1 SNFRSA
7 RKMERQPPSSS
18 RSPKRPRSPN
28 AASSDQKKPRL
39 SSSPPIGSVRDDTLR
54 IVTQVLR
61 DENRQLM
68 EDRDAL
74 EKSKA
79 ALTEKLAHT
88 QRSLRDMEDD
98 MARLYRQKQK
108 EMDTQRCEF
117 EQKLQEATAK
127 ESKEI
132 NATLLYSKQTAKE
145 MNSFLR
151 SCELWKTRFT
161 ALTGQLEI
169 KTEKIAAQQV
179 QSVVRD
185 LVTSVEV
192 KTLKNEAEREQ
203 RLLQWATWIQEDTA
217 KCLEER
223 NNERQ
228 DTEAFEAM
236 EKQLMADRVVEL
248 ETQLAQKR
256 TVEKEKEMELSSLRA
271 AQEETVV
278 KEEAEAEKKRMAEE
292 LEQMKKKM
300 EILTQ
305 ENVTLKQLN
314 DKLEEK
320 QKTDFEQEEEIK
332 TLQEK
337 VRAFKVRDAKMTA
350 ALKAAEKEME
360 KSKQRKEELRIL
372 YAKFSSTMDSVSE
385 KAMRLEELELELKD
399 AQSKLLDSHTEKE
412 ELKKQI
418 TLLQQEN
425 SSLFGSQQ
433 REKDAINELAQV
445 QTQLRDQESQKLK
458 LESRILELTTQNEAL
473 KKQQVKQEH
482 QSVGQSSDEGDKRR
496 KSALVA
502 QVAEKE
508 ALQMF
513 IQRYY
518 PVAEEKCRQLL
529 EKVSRLEAQKAS
541 SRDQTKE
548 TCTILRMCA
557 QVESCDESVRASL
570 LEVLTTLESLT

>member
-1 SNFRSA
+1 
-7 RKMERQPPSSS
+7 MERQPPSSS

-278 KEEAEAEKKRMAEE
+278 KEEAEAEKKRMAKE

-320 QKTDFEQEEEIK
+320 H
-332 TLQEK
+332 
-337 VRAFKVRDAKMTA
+337 M
-350 ALKAAEKEME
+350 
-360 KSKQRKEELRIL
+360 
-372 YAKFSSTMDSVSE
+372 
-385 KAMRLEELELELKD
+385 
-399 AQSKLLDSHTEKE
+399 
-412 ELKKQI
+412 
-418 TLLQQEN
+418 
-425 SSLFGSQQ
+425 
-433 REKDAINELAQV
+433 
-445 QTQLRDQESQKLK
+445 
-458 LESRILELTTQNEAL
+458 
-473 KKQQVKQEH
+473 
-482 QSVGQSSDEGDKRR
+482 
-496 KSALVA
+496 
-502 QVAEKE
+502 
-508 ALQMF
+508 
-513 IQRYY
+513 
-518 PVAEEKCRQLL
+518 
-529 EKVSRLEAQKAS
+529 
-541 SRDQTKE
+541 
-548 TCTILRMCA
+548 
-557 QVESCDESVRASL
+557 
-570 LEVLTTLESLT
+570 